1 MVSYATHAEPPISSM
16 IKCSTEEAM
25 QYYIIRPMRQEDVPQ
40 VMQIDREVFPNEWTY
55 RSQSAFRHDLSNPSI
70 RYIVA
75 CALNKPPPSEGQGTR
90 KASWFK
96 RFLYLSRNDEAKD
109 NIVGFS
115 GFWMMLQEAHII
127 AIGVREAYR
136 RLGIGEALLIS
147 TIELAASLNAN
158 IVTLEVRASNEIA
171 QALYRKCG
179 FQVVGKRLRYYS
191 NNNEDGIIMSTD
203 NLNSLSFQACFQQ
216 LKKAHRERHGEIVS
230 LVP

>member
-1 MVSYATHAEPPISSM
+1 MP
-16 IKCSTEEAM
+16 
-25 QYYIIRPMRQEDVPQ
+25 YYIIRPMKREDVPQ
-40 VMQIDREVFPNEWTY
+40 VMQVDREVFPNEWTY
-55 RSQSAFRHDLSNPSI
+55 RSQSAFQHDLSNPSI

-75 CALNKPPPSEGQGTR
+75 CVLNEPSAPGGKQKP
-90 KASWFK
+90 KLNWFK
-96 RFLYLSRNDEAKD
+96 RLFSYDYNSETGGS
-109 NIVGFS
+109 IVGFS

-147 TIELAASLNAN
+147 TIELAASLNAS
-158 IVTLEVRASNEIA
+158 IVTLEVRASNEVA

-203 NLNSLSFQACFQQ
+203 DINSLSFQACFQQ
-216 LKKAHRERHGEIVS
+216 LKKAHREKHREVIS